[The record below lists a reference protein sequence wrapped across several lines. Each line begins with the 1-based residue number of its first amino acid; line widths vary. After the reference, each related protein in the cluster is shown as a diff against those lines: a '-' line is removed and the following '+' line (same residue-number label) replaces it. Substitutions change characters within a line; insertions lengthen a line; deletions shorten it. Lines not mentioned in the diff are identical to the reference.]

1 MPNTS
6 SQSHFDIGNSWSI
19 DATPTVA
26 NVSTNFYGMVANNCV
41 TMMCIIKISINV
53 HCKSYIKLQ
62 SKFTPAMI
70 AITYA
75 KPKAGVYWES
85 SPLMCPLIFILP
97 VPCLSTLHLNLS
109 INSNCKS
116 AGGVMQFLKWTDWV
130 LWHTKVLGTITQ
142 LKAGMLHSIAYHSIR
157 NLSNVA
163 RIFLPD
169 CIWPRSFPTTIAAIW
184 HMNWAWC
191 DLLVAFDESQ
201 YWVISRSEERR
212 VGKECSS

>member
-116 AGGVMQFLKWTDWV
+116 TGASCNSWSVLIRFCDIPRYWTQSPISRQEHCTPLLAFNQELVQVDKNIV
-130 LWHTKVLGTITQ
+130 AQ
-142 LKAGMLHSIAYHSIR
+142 LHMT
-157 NLSNVA
+157 
-163 RIFLPD
+163 IFLPHNYSFYLTHELSMLQFVGG
-169 CIWPRSFPTTIAAIW
+169 IWWVTVSS
-184 HMNWAWC
+184 
-191 DLLVAFDESQ
+191 DEMVVVQ
-201 YWVISRSEERR
+201 
-212 VGKECSS
+212 